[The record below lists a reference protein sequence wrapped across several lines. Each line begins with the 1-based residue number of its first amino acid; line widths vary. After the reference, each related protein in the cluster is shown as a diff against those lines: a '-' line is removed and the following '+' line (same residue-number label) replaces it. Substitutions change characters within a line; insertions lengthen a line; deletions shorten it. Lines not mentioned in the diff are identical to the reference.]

1 MKFPGRRLA
10 ATRPWLI
17 SLAILSLWTVSGC
30 SRPAAAEAQ
39 SDGASADQSDAPG
52 QARPGPADRGTA
64 PPESSRRPAE
74 PEFAVEDPKDPSPF
88 RVRVKAPPLDGGLGW
103 INTDG
108 PLRLED
114 LRGKFVLL
122 DFWTYCCINCIQLL
136 PELKKLE
143 AKYPNEL
150 VVIGVH
156 SAKFDGEKQTQ
167 NIAEA
172 VARYEIAHPV
182 VNDGRH
188 AIWDRFGVNAWPT
201 MMIIDPQGYLVA
213 THSGEIDVEA
223 LEQFFKSVMPYYQRR
238 KLLDKKPHRWNA
250 AARKPETGGLRF
262 PGKVLADEGSK
273 RLFITDSGNN
283 RIVIAG
289 LDGQVLDVIG
299 DGQAGDRDGDFSKAQ
314 FNHPQG
320 TALVGDALYVADTE
334 NHLIRRVDLK
344 KKRVTTVAGTGKQGR
359 GAWPG
364 IDEVR
369 QDAATGQLTLP
380 KKWQAL
386 PRKARLASPWALAAD
401 TDWLYI
407 AMAGDHQIWRMAL
420 RKPVIEVYAGDGR
433 EDIRDGKRVPQVPP
447 RLDPLSLDVGFAS
460 FAQPSGLA
468 MEGKTMYV
476 ADSEGS
482 AIRAVPLEDGKPVS
496 TVVGPIDMPR
506 GRALFTFGDVDGVG
520 GDVRLQ
526 HVLGVAAHDGQ
537 LYIAD
542 TYNNKIKKIDL
553 ATRKAETISGTGTA
567 GREDAPAQFDEPAG
581 ISYAA
586 GKLYVA
592 DTNNHAIRTV
602 ELKLP
607 YRVETLTLKG
617 LETPSA
623 QPSSDIDPFV
633 DAVRVN
639 VSKTTCAPSDG
650 KIHLKLKLLLPD
662 GWKTNPLGPM
672 AYRLA
677 VSGDA
682 GPIDSAALNKVVEV
696 AADKRNADLELAVP
710 LKADRGQVKLRVAL
724 AYFYCQS
731 STGICKTGGIE
742 WTVPVVIGPAAPGR
756 AIVLEHPVDP
766 NHQ

>member
-1 MKFPGRRLA
+1 M
-10 ATRPWLI
+10 
-17 SLAILSLWTVSGC
+17 
-30 SRPAAAEAQ
+30 
-39 SDGASADQSDAPG
+39 
-52 QARPGPADRGTA
+52 
-64 PPESSRRPAE
+64 
-74 PEFAVEDPKDPSPF
+74 EDPKDPSPF
-88 RVRVKAPPLDGGLGW
+88 RVRVKAPSLDGGVDW
-103 INTDG
+103 INTEG

-114 LRGKFVLL
+114 LRGKFVML

-172 VARYEIAHPV
+172 VARHEITHPV
-182 VNDGRH
+182 VNDARH

-223 LEQFFKSVMPYYQRR
+223 LDQFFKSVMPFYQRR
-238 KLLDKKPHRWNA
+238 KLLDKKPHGWNVA
-250 AARKPETGGLRF
+250 VRKPETGGLRF
-262 PGKVLADEGSK
+262 PGKVLADEASQ

-283 RIVIAG
+283 RIAIAS

-299 DGQAGDRDGDFSKAQ
+299 DGQAGNRDGDFTRAR

-334 NHLIRRVDLK
+334 NHLIRRIDLK

-369 QDAATGQLTLP
+369 QDAATGELTLP

-407 AMAGDHQIWRMAL
+407 AMAGEHQIWRMAL
-420 RKPVIEVYAGDGR
+420 RKSVIEVYAGDGR

-447 RLDPLSLDVGFAS
+447 RLDPLSLDFGFAS

-468 MEGKTMYV
+468 IEGKTMYV

-496 TVVGPIDMPR
+496 TVVGPMDMPR
-506 GRALFTFGDVDGVG
+506 GRALFTFGDEDGIG

-526 HVLGVAAHDGQ
+526 HVLGIAAHAGK

-542 TYNNKIKKIDL
+542 TYNNKLKRIDL
-553 ATRKAETISGTGTA
+553 ETRKAETISGTGKA
-567 GREDAPAQFDEPAG
+567 GREDEPAQFDEPAG
-581 ISYAA
+581 VSYAV

-592 DTNNHAIRTV
+592 DTNNHAIRTI
-602 ELKLP
+602 EIKPP
-607 YRVETLTLKG
+607 YRVQTLVLKG
-617 LETPSA
+617 LAPPAAETPTA
-623 QPSSDIDPFV
+623 VDPFA
-633 DAVRVN
+633 DAVQVKGAEATR
-639 VSKTTCAPSDG
+639 APSNG
-650 KIHLKLKLLLPD
+650 KIRVKIKLLLPE
-662 GWKTNPLGPM
+662 GWKINPLGPM
-672 AYRLA
+672 AYRLSVA
-677 VSGDA
+677 GNA
-682 GPIDSAALNKVVEV
+682 GPLEAAGLNKVVEL
-696 AADKRNADLELAVP
+696 AAKQRRPELELDVP
-710 LKADRGQVKLRVAL
+710 VKADRGQASLRVAV
-724 AYFYCQS
+724 AYFHCQDA
-731 STGICKTGGIE
+731 TGICKYGGIE
-742 WTVPVVIGPAAPGR
+742 WTLPLTIDSAAASDP
-756 AIVLEHPVDP
+756 IVLEHQVDAKR
-766 NHQ
+766 

>member
-1 MKFPGRRLA
+1 MER
-10 ATRPWLI
+10 
-17 SLAILSLWTVSGC
+17 
-30 SRPAAAEAQ
+30 
-39 SDGASADQSDAPG
+39 DN
-52 QARPGPADRGTA
+52 GPHQ
-64 PPESSRRPAE
+64 RRPAE
-74 PEFAVEDPKDPSPF
+74 PEFAVEDPNDPSPF
-88 RVRVKAPPLDGGLGW
+88 RVRIKAPSLEGGLDW

-108 PLRLED
+108 PLRIED
-114 LRGKFVLL
+114 LRGKFVIL

-213 THSGEIDVEA
+213 THSGEIDMEA
-223 LEQFFKSVMPYYQRR
+223 LDQFFKSVMPFYERR
-238 KLLDKKPHRWNA
+238 KVLDKKPHRWLA
-250 AARKPETGGLRF
+250 APRKPAMGALRF
-262 PGKVLADEGSK
+262 PGKVLADEASQ

-283 RIVIAG
+283 RIIIAG
-289 LDGQVLDVIG
+289 LDGKVREVIG
-299 DGQAGDRDGDFSKAQ
+299 DGQPGDQDGVFAKAR

-320 TALVGDALYVADTE
+320 TAVVGDALYVADTE
-334 NHLIRRVDLK
+334 NHLIRRIDLK

-369 QDAATGQLTLP
+369 QDRATGQLTLP
-380 KKWQAL
+380 KKWQAT

-401 TDWLYI
+401 ADWLYI
-407 AMAGDHQIWRMAL
+407 AMAGEHQIWRMAL

-433 EDIRDGKRVPQVPP
+433 EDIRDGKRVPPVPP
-447 RLDPLSLDVGFAS
+447 RLDPLNLDFGFAS

-468 MEGKTMYV
+468 IEDKTLYV

-506 GRALFTFGDVDGVG
+506 GRALFTFGDMDGIG

-526 HVLGVAAHDGQ
+526 HVLGVAAHDGK

-542 TYNNKIKKIDL
+542 TYNNKIKMVDL
-553 ATRKAETISGTGTA
+553 ATRKAETISGTGKA
-567 GREDAPAQFDEPAG
+567 GREDEPAQFDEPAG
-581 ISYAA
+581 VSYAA

-592 DTNNHAIRTV
+592 DTNNHSIRTV
-602 ELKLP
+602 DIKPP
-607 YRVETLTLKG
+607 YRVQTLALDG
-617 LETPSA
+617 LASPAAEPPS
-623 QPSSDIDPFV
+623 PVDPFA
-633 DAVRVN
+633 DAVQVKAAEATRAASN
-639 VSKTTCAPSDG
+639 G
-650 KIHLKLKLLLPD
+650 KIRLKLKLLLPE
-662 GWKTNPLGPM
+662 GWKINPLGPM
-672 AYRLA
+672 AYRLSVA
-677 VSGDA
+677 GTA
-682 GPIDSAALNKVVEV
+682 GPLDAAGLNKLVEV
-696 AADKRNADLELAVP
+696 EAKQRHPELELDVP
-710 LKADRGQVKLRVAL
+710 VKEERGQAGLRVAV
-724 AYFYCQS
+724 AYFHCQDA
-731 STGICKTGGIE
+731 TGICKSGGIQ
-742 WTVPVVIGPAAPGR
+742 WTVPLIIDPAASSDP
-756 AIVLEHPVDP
+756 IVLEHQVAQP
-766 NHQ
+766 